1 MTGKD
6 LIVYI
11 LMNGL
16 EDEQVVDENGV
27 IIGFMTI
34 EDAAVKYEVGVS
46 TVRVW
51 INEGLIKGIKLAENI
66 LIPITEKRPEF

>member
-16 EDEQVVDENGV
+16 EDEQVIDENGV

-51 INEGLIKGIKLAENI
+51 INEGLITGIKLAENI
-66 LIPITEKRPEF
+66 LIPKTEKRPEF

>member
-11 LMNGL
+11 LTNGL
-16 EDEQVVDENGV
+16 EDEQVIDENGV

-51 INEGLIKGIKLAENI
+51 INDGLIKGIKLAENI
-66 LIPITEKRPEF
+66 LIPKTEKRPEF